1 MQITKLSLNTLAQV
15 QHPMASTS
23 VPLSTA
29 IEKVEEGA
37 TEHVE
42 NQDGGKNT
50 ERHDRFG
57 SVAKTDPKEIA
68 LVRKLDLYL
77 MVCKDLPT
85 PDVAPCC

>member
-1 MQITKLSLNTLAQV
+1 MMT
-15 QHPMASTS
+15 STS
-23 VPLSTA
+23 APGPISV
-29 IEKVEEGA
+29 EKVEDGA

-42 NQDGGKNT
+42 NQDGEKST

-77 MVCKDLPT
+77 MVCNRVPMPNVMT
-85 PDVAPCC
+85 CC

>member
-1 MQITKLSLNTLAQV
+1 MTS
-15 QHPMASTS
+15 STS
-23 VPLSTA
+23 TPVTTS
-29 IEKVEEGA
+29 IDKVEEGA

-42 NQDGGKNT
+42 NQDGEKNT

-77 MVCKDLPT
+77 MVCDGLPMPNLAT
-85 PDVAPCC
+85 CC